1 MDSIDKFLIY
11 DIIIMKT
18 NSIFESWEKPGIFI
32 WLFYFKFVIIFYRL
46 PRAEIYYL
54 EDSNVTNRNNNHICD
69 YMPYSLLMRVPQP
82 RYWGFL
88 YIVKIIIDEVNQKR
102 ANGQIIEF

>member
-1 MDSIDKFLIY
+1 MSKVVIISQEVSFLVGRDFFSVIFEMDSIDKFLIY

-54 EDSNVTNRNNNHICD
+54 EDYYVQSNRDSPFCD
-69 YMPYSLLMRVPQP
+69 YLKNTQL
-82 RYWGFL
+82 
-88 YIVKIIIDEVNQKR
+88 E
-102 ANGQIIEF
+102 